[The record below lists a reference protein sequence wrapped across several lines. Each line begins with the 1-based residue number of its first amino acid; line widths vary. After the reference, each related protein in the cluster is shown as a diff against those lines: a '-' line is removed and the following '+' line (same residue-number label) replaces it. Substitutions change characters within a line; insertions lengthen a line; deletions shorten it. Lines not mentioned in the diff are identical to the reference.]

1 MVRNVPDLDRVDF
14 FLEFLF
20 YTSFSRNFFFFFVIF
35 VVVFGDKRQRMLLR
49 HLCSS
54 IRVKKQKNRAEAE
67 PAQEEEAGLAAS
79 DTSERTGEARH

>member
-1 MVRNVPDLDRVDF
+1 
-14 FLEFLF
+14 
-20 YTSFSRNFFFFFVIF
+20 
-35 VVVFGDKRQRMLLR
+35 MLLR